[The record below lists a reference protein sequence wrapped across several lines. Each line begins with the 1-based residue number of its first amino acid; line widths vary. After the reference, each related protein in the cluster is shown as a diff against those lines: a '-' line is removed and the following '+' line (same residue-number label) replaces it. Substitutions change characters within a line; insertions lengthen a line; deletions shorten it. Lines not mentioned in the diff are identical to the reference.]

1 MQTENYGA
9 MDALSNVQL
18 CNLMCDGWEHFKN
31 IYNYSILHKYK
42 YVAWM
47 EWVCD

>member
-18 CNLMCDGWEHFKN
+18 CNLMCDGWEHFEN
-31 IYNYSILHKYK
+31 IYTYNYSILHK